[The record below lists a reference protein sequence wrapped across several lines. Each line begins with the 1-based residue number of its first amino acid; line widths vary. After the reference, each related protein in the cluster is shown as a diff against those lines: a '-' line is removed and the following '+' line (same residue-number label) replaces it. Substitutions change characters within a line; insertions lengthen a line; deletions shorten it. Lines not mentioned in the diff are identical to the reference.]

1 MKAGSASLLRLRP
14 VTWARVALLA
24 ALVCTVPAPAAL
36 AASPVPDPSP
46 LGGSTQP
53 DPFPAVHREPTA
65 VAPRTVPRATIHL
78 TPVAPAAP
86 VTTPV
91 APPAKYAAHTT
102 RHVIPTAK
110 RNARPAHTHVTPKRA
125 ALAPVAALRIFDD
138 PVARATVLAAGAV
151 DQPRRVSPTL
161 ALALGLLVLVS
172 AGFVAVAAR
181 EMAL

>member
-1 MKAGSASLLRLRP
+1 
-14 VTWARVALLA
+14 VALLA
-24 ALVCTVPAPAAL
+24 ALVCTVAAPAAF
-36 AASPVPDPSP
+36 AASPAPDPSP

-53 DPFPAVHREPTA
+53 DPFPGVQREPAA
-65 VAPRTVPRATIHL
+65 VAPRTVPRTTIHL
-78 TPVAPAAP
+78 TPVATAAL

-91 APPAKYAAHTT
+91 APLAKYAARTT
-102 RHVIPTAK
+102 RRVTPTAK
-110 RNARPAHTHVTPKRA
+110 RHARRAHTHATPKRA
-125 ALAPVAALRIFDD
+125 APTRAAALWIFDD

-151 DQPRRVSPTL
+151 DQPRRVSTTL